1 MKVPITDQI
10 TEARRWLSVLPAGP
24 RRDACEGV
32 VLTLEF
38 MKTYRDEF
46 YEFMAEG
53 ARNDRSQR

>member
-1 MKVPITDQI
+1 MKIPINDQI

-38 MKTYRDEF
+38 MKAYRSDF
-46 YEFMAEG
+46 YAFMAQ
-53 ARNDRSQR
+53 RSRDVK

>member
-10 TEARRWLSVLPAGP
+10 TEARRWLSVLPEGP

-38 MKTYRDEF
+38 MKAYRADF
-46 YEFMAEG
+46 YEFMA
-53 ARNDRSQR
+53 ARSNGEK

>member
-1 MKVPITDQI
+1 MKVPIQDQI

-38 MKTYRDEF
+38 MKVYRDDF
-46 YEFMAEG
+46 YEFMA
-53 ARNDRSQR
+53 ARSKGEK

>member
-32 VLTLEF
+32 VLSLEF
-38 MKTYRDEF
+38 MKVYRSDF
-46 YEFMAEG
+46 YEFMAQ
-53 ARNDRSQR
+53 RSRDVK